1 MEKKVLYF
9 DEPGKAN
16 TDATL
21 KLVRER
27 AKELG
32 INQVVVASS
41 HGYTAKRAKAILG
54 DTGVKIVAVSICAS
68 YEDAGWTMIPEEKSA
83 VEALGI
89 TVLTGVHALGDDV
102 SESFSGDA
110 PNRIVR
116 ETLYRFCQGMKVA
129 VEVALMAADAG
140 AIDTSREAISVAGTG
155 AGADTAIVIKPTFP
169 RKFKEL
175 EIREVL
181 AKPRRAA

>member
-1 MEKKVLYF
+1 MEKKILYF

-68 YEDAGWTMIPEEKSA
+68 YQDVGWTMSPEEKSA

-89 TVLTGVHALGDDV
+89 T
-102 SESFSGDA
+102 
-110 PNRIVR
+110 
-116 ETLYRFCQGMKVA
+116 
-129 VEVALMAADAG
+129 
-140 AIDTSREAISVAGTG
+140 
-155 AGADTAIVIKPTFP
+155 
-169 RKFKEL
+169 
-175 EIREVL
+175 
-181 AKPRRAA
+181 